1 MVFIYNY
8 QLWVMAIMFATLSLG
23 TTWAGIYFFEKTK
36 IRSWVHGH
44 ERTARNLGQT
54 FSNFFVLFGLLV
66 GLLVVSAYE
75 RFNEAGDN
83 VDKEATLL
91 ISLYHDFKMY
101 PEPFSDKIRQDIFK
115 YAKVTIEKD
124 WTIQNKGGFPTA
136 GSDVINDMRRTILS
150 FEPKN
155 KRQELLLAED
165 IKQFNLLVETRRLRL
180 ASVDQGL
187 PNILWWIL
195 LFGVFINS
203 ILLSLQDMEL
213 VPHMLIGGVLAL
225 ALGSIVFL
233 IAELDYP
240 FLGQV
245 SIGPDPIIRI
255 YQQINKHLEQ
265 E

>member
-1 MVFIYNY
+1 
-8 QLWVMAIMFATLSLG
+8 
-23 TTWAGIYFFEKTK
+23 
-36 IRSWVHGH
+36 
-44 ERTARNLGQT
+44 
-54 FSNFFVLFGLLV
+54 
-66 GLLVVSAYE
+66 
-75 RFNEAGDN
+75 
-83 VDKEATLL
+83 
-91 ISLYHDFKMY
+91 
-101 PEPFSDKIRQDIFK
+101 
-115 YAKVTIEKD
+115 
-124 WTIQNKGGFPTA
+124 
-136 GSDVINDMRRTILS
+136 MRKTILS
-150 FEPKN
+150 FEPKS

-165 IKQFNLLVETRRLRL
+165 IKQFNLLVETRRMRL

-225 ALGSIVFL
+225 SLGSIVFL

-245 SIGPDPIIRI
+245 SIGSDSIQRV